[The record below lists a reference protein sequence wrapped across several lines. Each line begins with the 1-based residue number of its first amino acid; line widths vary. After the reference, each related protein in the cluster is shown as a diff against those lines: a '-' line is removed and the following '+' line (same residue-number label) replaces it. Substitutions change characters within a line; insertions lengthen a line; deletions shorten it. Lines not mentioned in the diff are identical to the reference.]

1 MKNKAI
7 CPNCGA
13 EGTAGRFCEYCG
25 TKIPMPK
32 PKRKKK
38 SVSDVE
44 EAKCISE
51 FQTLEEDAVEK
62 MLHRLTETE
71 NLPVDFF
78 QKCQVDEIKPY
89 YVPVYYYQCSFEAP
103 WSCVKLVTKEY
114 EVYNHSTK
122 RNEKRKTTE
131 RYPMNGVA
139 MDSFSYITCAGK
151 KEDIPEELYD
161 FINNEMKTY
170 GDAHYDNSTERE
182 LTEEE
187 QALLV
192 EDGELSQNALW
203 KQNCEIFLDARV
215 SRGVRSQLPNSYENL
230 SYSYTYRNPCH
241 YMILPFWMIRY
252 SYKGKKY
259 LFITDGLLKQVR
271 IHTPIDK
278 KQASKSEDMQN
289 NLKRAGDSSAWSI
302 FYFILFSL
310 ATVIMSALSRSV
322 EHVTW
327 ELPLSAVFM
336 LLTLINGHRANKRIK
351 EKKKLQ
357 ATLTAYQNEVWMQ
370 RKKQLLSA
378 LSRTSF
384 GMTAPKVKEFG
395 DLLQKEMAKRK
406 LSVDANANSR
416 WIKIMAFIV
425 FVIFGACLIVTVVDN
440 TMW

>member
-1 MKNKAI
+1 MKNKTI

-32 PKRKKK
+32 TKRKKT
-38 SVSDVE
+38 SVSDSDE
-44 EAKCISE
+44 TKCISE
-51 FQTLEEDAVEK
+51 FQTSEEDAVEK

-103 WSCVKLVTKEY
+103 WSCVKLVTREY

-122 RNEKRKTTE
+122 RTEKRKTTE

-139 MDSFSYITCAGK
+139 MDSFSYITCAAEKG
-151 KEDIPEELYD
+151 DLPDELYD

-182 LTEEE
+182 LTDEER
-187 QALLV
+187 ALLV
-192 EDGELSQNALW
+192 KDGEQSQNALW

-215 SRGVRSQLPNSYENL
+215 SRGVRSQLPGSYENL
-230 SYSYTYRNPCH
+230 SYSYTYRNPC
-241 YMILPFWMIRY
+241 YDMILPFWMIRY
-252 SYKGKKY
+252 SYQGKKY

-271 IHTPIDK
+271 IQAPVDK
-278 KQASKSEDMQN
+278 KQASKSEAMEN
-289 NLKRAGDSSAWSI
+289 NLGRVSDRSSWNI
-302 FYFILFSL
+302 FYFILFFFATVFTSL
-310 ATVIMSALSRSV
+310 AVEPDSLWVLALD
-322 EHVTW
+322 T
-327 ELPLSAVFM
+327 AFM
-336 LLTLINGHRANKRIK
+336 LLSLINGRLANKRIK

-357 ATLTAYQNEVWMQ
+357 SLLTSYQNEVWMQ
-370 RKKQLLSA
+370 RKKQLQSA
-378 LSRTSF
+378 LLHTSF
-384 GMTAPKVKEFG
+384 GMTASKAKEL
-395 DLLQKEMAKRK
+395 DAVLTKEMAKK
-406 LSVDANANSR
+406 KVSVDAIAHCT

-425 FVIFGACLIVTVVDN
+425 FVAYCVFLIRTFL
-440 TMW
+440 